1 MKFKQLHSVLDD
13 LENLWLVFDDGAYH
27 EDEDELTHDFDDIEV
42 KGIYASMP
50 IYASAPDYDDGD
62 NDAELVVRLKGK
74 LPKRD

>member
-27 EDEDELTHDFDDIEV
+27 EDEPTHDFGDIEV

-50 IYASAPDYDDGD
+50 DYND
-62 NDAELVVRLKGK
+62 NN
-74 LPKRD
+74 